1 MIGLIRMSLG
11 NLLSVRNAL
20 NRIGLACKDLNAPDE
35 MSTVDAVVLPGVG
48 AFHEAMNSL
57 DRSGFIGPLQD
68 LARKGRTPVL
78 GICLGMQLLAD
89 ESDEHGLHKGLSL
102 IPGRV
107 TRLIENE
114 IENKVPN
121 IGWCQTSFQRRSVF
135 MPDDTGSRTFYY
147 VHSYHFVPR
156 NAEAIAATIRLG
168 SKEVVAA
175 VEQGSVAGIQFHPE
189 KSQDDGLDMLAHWA
203 KANALP
209 RHHLVRGI

>member
-1 MIGLIRMSLG
+1 MIGLIRMSTG
-11 NLLSVRNAL
+11 NLLSVRNAF
-20 NRIGLACKDLNAPDE
+20 NRIGMACNDLNAPDE
-35 MSTVDAVVLPGVG
+35 MARVDAVVLPGVG

-57 DRSGFIGPLQD
+57 GRSGFVGPLQE
-68 LARKGRTPVL
+68 LARGGRTPIL

-89 ESDEHGLHKGLSL
+89 ESEEHGLHKGLSL

-107 TRLIENE
+107 TRLIESE

-121 IGWCQTSFQRRSVF
+121 IGWCQTAFQRRSVF
-135 MPDDTGSRTFYY
+135 MPDDAGSRTFYY

-156 NAEAIAATIRLG
+156 NAGAVAATIRLG

-189 KSQDDGLDMLAHWA
+189 KSQDDGLDLLAHWA
-203 KANALP
+203 EANALA
-209 RHHLVRGI
+209 RDHKVRGT